1 MSIWPKNDLGNYAKR
16 LTIYSIH
23 FWKYREYI
31 FGEKETMRETYANYC
46 SHLDVPEL
54 KLNN

>member
-1 MSIWPKNDLGNYAKR
+1 MQRATKLH
-16 LTIYSIH
+16 SIH

-31 FGEKETMRETYANYC
+31 FGKKETMRETYANYC

-54 KLNN
+54 KLNH